1 MVISSTVIL
10 TWLSPVSGKL
20 PISPNPPV
28 ASPLMLL
35 RPFIENWTP
44 LILTLPVT
52 WAEPPRVTISAL
64 PSAPAPPKVI
74 LSALIFRFAPLPVQV
89 TLLSSNCA
97 PASREPTTFTWEPFT
112 LILLS
117 SPLLRI
123 RTPEPTFTAPVPL
136 ILTRVTPAKSKP
148 CCWYLSSTSTVRPK
162 LIVPPARVKPSPA
175 PVTNTRPL

>member
-10 TWLSPVSGKL
+10 ISLSLVFSKL
-20 PISPNPPV
+20 PIAPNPPV

-35 RPFIENWTP
+35 RLFMENSAP

-74 LSALIFRFAPLPVQV
+74 LSALIFRLAPSPVQV
-89 TLLSSNCA
+89 TLLPCSCA
-97 PASREPTTFTWEPFT
+97 PASREPTTFTCEPFT

-123 RTPEPTFTAPVPL
+123 RTPEPIFTAPVL
-136 ILTRVTPAKSKP
+136 SILTWATPAKSKP
-148 CCWYLSSTSTVRPK
+148 CCW
-162 LIVPPARVKPSPA
+162 
-175 PVTNTRPL
+175 